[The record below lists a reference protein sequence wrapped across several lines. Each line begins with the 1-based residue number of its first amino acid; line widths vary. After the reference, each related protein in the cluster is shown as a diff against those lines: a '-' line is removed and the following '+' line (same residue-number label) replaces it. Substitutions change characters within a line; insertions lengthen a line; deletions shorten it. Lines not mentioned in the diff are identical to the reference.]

1 MVYIAGVTHPAPT
14 YRLDISFREKLE
26 AFEGTSVEEAL
37 DYFADEFAGIDEYY
51 ATAKA
56 DRSKRDDHDLRRTPK
71 EEYAKELIAIRDYD
85 RRNRAAFNA
94 APKTLIIMPDC
105 LSIHDT
111 PCEKVDHKRG
121 DICKRCLPDCQAR
134 QISDLAA
141 KYKARALFSKR
152 KLEKQ
157 LKYHRKQLGDTGV
170 IGIACILMLAEGM
183 RTAEE
188 AGIPARGVPLMFC
201 GCEHWNDIP
210 FTSVFSFSWLESLLE
225 EKYGR

>member
-1 MVYIAGVTHPAPT
+1 M
-14 YRLDISFREKLE
+14 
-26 AFEGTSVEEAL
+26 EEAL
-37 DYFADEFAGIDEYY
+37 EYFATELTGIDSFY
-51 ATAKA
+51 AAA
-56 DRSKRDDHDLRRTPK
+56 VANRSRRDDHDLRRTPR
-71 EEYAKELIAIRDYD
+71 EDYARELMAIRDFN
-85 RRNRAAFNA
+85 RRNRDAFNA

-141 KYKARALFSKR
+141 RYKTRAVFSKR

-157 LKYHRKQLGDTGV
+157 LKYHRKALGETGV
-170 IGIACILMLAEGM
+170 IGVACILMLAEGM
-183 RTAEE
+183 RTAD
-188 AGIPARGVPLMFC
+188 AVGIPARGVPLMFC
-201 GCEHWNDIP
+201 GCEHWNDLP

-225 EKYGR
+225 EKYDRQH